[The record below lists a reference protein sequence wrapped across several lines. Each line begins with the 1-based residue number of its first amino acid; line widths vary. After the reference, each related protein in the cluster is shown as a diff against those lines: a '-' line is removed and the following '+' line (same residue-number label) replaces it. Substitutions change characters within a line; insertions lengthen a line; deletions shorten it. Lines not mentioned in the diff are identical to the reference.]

1 MALSPRIALL
11 ASHRGTSAE
20 VVMEA
25 CATGGLA
32 ATVALVVTNN
42 AGAEVLARASRFGV
56 ASTVVGGAGMTEA
69 ERDAALLEVLETS
82 GADWVLLLGYLRRLG
97 PRVLARYE
105 GRLLNTHPSLLPAF
119 GGAGMYGLR
128 VHEAVLASGV
138 AETGVTLHRVTADY
152 DAGGV
157 VAQQVVPVL
166 PDDTAESLAARCL
179 EAEHAMLRD
188 ELPRLLVR

>member
-1 MALSPRIALL
+1 
-11 ASHRGTSAE
+11 
-20 VVMEA
+20 MEA
-25 CATGGLA
+25 CASGGLA
-32 ATVALVVTNN
+32 ATVALVVSNN

-56 ASTVVGGAGMTEA
+56 ASAVVGGAGLTEE
-69 ERDAALLEVLETS
+69 ERDEAMVAALEAH
-82 GADWVLLLGYLRRLG
+82 GAEWVLLLGYLRRLG

-128 VHEAVLASGV
+128 VHEAVLASG
-138 AETGVTLHRVTADY
+138 AIQTGVTLHRVTAGY

-157 VAQQVVPVL
+157 VAQRVVPVL
-166 PDDTAESLAARCL
+166 PGDTSEPLAARCL

>member
-1 MALSPRIALL
+1 MAVRPRIALL

-25 CATGGLA
+25 CASGALA

-42 AGAEVLARASRFGV
+42 AGAEVLQRAGRFGLP
-56 ASTVVGGAGMTEA
+56 ATVVGGATLTEEA
-69 ERDAALLEVLETS
+69 RDGAMVAALEAA

-97 PRVLARYE
+97 PQVLARYE

-128 VHEAVLASGV
+128 VHEAVMASGV
-138 AETGVTLHRVTADY
+138 AETGVTLHRVTAAY
-152 DAGGV
+152 DAGAV
-157 VAQQVVPVL
+157 VAQRVVAVEAG
-166 PDDTAESLAARCL
+166 DTAESLAARCL
-179 EAEHAMLRD
+179 AAEHAMLRA
-188 ELPRLLVR
+188 ELPRLLGR

>member
-1 MALSPRIALL
+1 MAVRPRIALL

-25 CATGGLA
+25 CASGALA

-42 AGAEVLARASRFGV
+42 AGAEVLQRAGRFGLP
-56 ASTVVGGAGMTEA
+56 ATVVGGAALTEEA
-69 ERDAALLEVLETS
+69 RDEAMVAALAAA

-97 PRVLARYE
+97 PQVLARYE

-138 AETGVTLHRVTADY
+138 GETGVTLHRVTAAY
-152 DAGGV
+152 DAGAV
-157 VAQQVVPVL
+157 VAQREVPVL
-166 PDDTAESLAARCL
+166 PGDTAESLAARCL
-179 EAEHAMLRD
+179 AAEHAMLRA
-188 ELPRLLVR
+188 ELPRLLAR

>member
-1 MALSPRIALL
+1 MALRPRIALL

-20 VVMEA
+20 VVMEG
-25 CATGGLA
+25 CATGALS

-42 AGAEVLARASRFGV
+42 AGAEVLGRAARFGV
-56 ASTVVGGAGMTEA
+56 ASAVVGGAGMTEE
-69 ERDAALLEVLETS
+69 ERDAALLEVLE
-82 GADWVLLLGYLRRLG
+82 AHEAECVLLLGYLRRLG

-157 VAQQVVPVL
+157 VAQRVVPVQ
-166 PDDTAESLAARCL
+166 PGDTAESLAARCL

>member
-1 MALSPRIALL
+1 MAVRPRIALL

-25 CATGGLA
+25 CASGGLA
-32 ATVALVVTNN
+32 STVALVVSNN
-42 AGAEVLARASRFGV
+42 AGAEVLGRAARFGV
-56 ASTVVGGAGMTEA
+56 ATAVVGGAGLTEE
-69 ERDAALLEVLETS
+69 ERDAALLEVLEAH
-82 GADWVLLLGYLRRLG
+82 GAEWVLLLGYLRRLG

-138 AETGVTLHRVTADY
+138 AETGVTLHLVTADY

-157 VAQQVVPVL
+157 VAQRVVPVL
-166 PDDTAESLAARCL
+166 PGDTSESLAARCL
-179 EAEHAMLRD
+179 GAEHAMLRV

>member
-1 MALSPRIALL
+1 MAVRPRIALL

-25 CATGGLA
+25 CAKDGLA
-32 ATVALVVTNN
+32 ATVALVVSNN
-42 AGAEVLARASRFGV
+42 AGAEVLVRAARFGV
-56 ASTVVGGAGMTEA
+56 ATAVVGGAGLTEA
-69 ERDAALLEVLETS
+69 ERDAALLEALEAH
-82 GADWVLLLGYLRRLG
+82 GAAWVLLLGYLRRLG

-157 VAQQVVPVL
+157 VAQRVVPVL
-166 PDDTAESLAARCL
+166 PGDTAESLAARCL

-188 ELPRLLVR
+188 ELPRLLTG

>member
-1 MALSPRIALL
+1 MALRPRIALL

-25 CATGGLA
+25 CASGGLA
-32 ATVALVVTNN
+32 ARVALVVTNN

-56 ASTVVGGAGMTEA
+56 ASAVVGGAGMTEE
-69 ERDAALLEVLETS
+69 ERDAALLEVLE
-82 GADWVLLLGYLRRLG
+82 AHEAECVLLLGYLRRLG

-157 VAQQVVPVL
+157 VAQRVVPVL
-166 PDDTAESLAARCL
+166 PGDTAESLAARCL

>member
-1 MALSPRIALL
+1 MAVRPRIALL

-25 CATGGLA
+25 CASGALA

-42 AGAEVLARASRFGV
+42 AGAEVLQRAARFGLP
-56 ASTVVGGAGMTEA
+56 ATVVGGAALTEEA
-69 ERDAALLEVLETS
+69 RDGAMVAALEAA

-97 PRVLARYE
+97 PQVLARYE

-138 AETGVTLHRVTADY
+138 AETGVTLHRVTAAY
-152 DAGGV
+152 DAGAV
-157 VAQQVVPVL
+157 MAQRLVAVEAG
-166 PDDTAESLAARCL
+166 DTAESLAARCL
-179 EAEHAMLRD
+179 AAEHAMLRE
-188 ELPRLLVR
+188 ELPRLLGR

>member
-1 MALSPRIALL
+1 
-11 ASHRGTSAE
+11 
-20 VVMEA
+20 MEG
-25 CATGGLA
+25 CATGALS

-42 AGAEVLARASRFGV
+42 AGAEVLGRAARFGV
-56 ASTVVGGAGMTEA
+56 ASAVVGGAGMTEE
-69 ERDAALLEVLETS
+69 ERDAALLEVLE
-82 GADWVLLLGYLRRLG
+82 AHEAECVLLLGYLRRLG

-157 VAQQVVPVL
+157 VAQRVVPVQ
-166 PDDTAESLAARCL
+166 PGDTAESLAARCL

-188 ELPRLLVR
+188 ELPRLLAR

>member
-32 ATVALVVTNN
+32 AKVALVVTNN
-42 AGAEVLARASRFGV
+42 AGAEVLVRAARFGV
-56 ASTVVGGAGMTEA
+56 ASAVVGGAGLTEA
-69 ERDAALLEVLETS
+69 ERDAALLEVLEAS

-138 AETGVTLHRVTADY
+138 AETGVTLHRVTTEY

-157 VAQQVVPVL
+157 VAQRLVAVEAG
-166 PDDTAESLAARCL
+166 DTAESLAARCL
-179 EAEHAMLRD
+179 AAEHAMLRA
-188 ELPRLLVR
+188 ELPRLLAR

>member
-1 MALSPRIALL
+1 MALRPRIALL

-25 CATGGLA
+25 CASGGLA
-32 ATVALVVTNN
+32 AKVALVVTNN

-69 ERDAALLEVLETS
+69 ERDGALLEALEAS

-157 VAQQVVPVL
+157 VAQRVVPVL
-166 PDDTAESLAARCL
+166 PGDTAESLAARCL

>member
-1 MALSPRIALL
+1 MAVRPRIALL

-25 CATGGLA
+25 CASGALA
-32 ATVALVVTNN
+32 ATVALVLTNN
-42 AGAEVLARASRFGV
+42 AGAEVLQRAGRFGLP
-56 ASTVVGGAGMTEA
+56 ATVVGGAALTEEA
-69 ERDAALLEVLETS
+69 RDEAMVAALEAA

-97 PRVLARYE
+97 PQVLARYE

-138 AETGVTLHRVTADY
+138 AETGVTLHRVTAAY
-152 DAGGV
+152 DAGAV
-157 VAQQVVPVL
+157 VAQRLVSVEAG
-166 PDDTAESLAARCL
+166 DTAESLAARCL
-179 EAEHAMLRD
+179 AAEHAMLRE
-188 ELPRLLVR
+188 ELPRLLGR

>member
-1 MALSPRIALL
+1 MALSPRVALL

-25 CATGGLA
+25 CASGGLA
-32 ATVALVVTNN
+32 ATVALVVSNN
-42 AGAEVLARASRFGV
+42 AGAEVLVRAARFGV
-56 ASTVVGGAGMTEA
+56 ASAVVGGAGLTEE
-69 ERDAALLEVLETS
+69 ERDAALLEALEAS

-97 PRVLARYE
+97 PRVLGRYE

-138 AETGVTLHRVTADY
+138 AETGVTLHRVTAEY

-157 VAQQVVPVL
+157 VAQRVVPVL
-166 PDDTAESLAARCL
+166 PGDTSESLASRCL
-179 EAEHAMLRD
+179 EAEHAMLRV
-188 ELPRLLVR
+188 ELPRLLAR

>member
-1 MALSPRIALL
+1 MALRPRIALL

-25 CATGGLA
+25 CASGGLA
-32 ATVALVVTNN
+32 AKVALVVSNN
-42 AGAEVLARASRFGV
+42 AGAEVLVRAARFGV
-56 ASTVVGGAGMTEA
+56 ASAVVGGAGLTEE

-157 VAQQVVPVL
+157 VAQRVVPVQ
-166 PDDTAESLAARCL
+166 PGDTAESLAARCL

>member
-1 MALSPRIALL
+1 MALRPRIALL

-25 CATGGLA
+25 CASGGLDA
-32 ATVALVVTNN
+32 VVSLVVSNN
-42 AGAEVLARASRFGV
+42 AGAEVLGRAARFGV
-56 ASTVVGGAGMTEA
+56 ATAVVGGAGLTEE
-69 ERDAALLEVLETS
+69 ERDAALLEALEAH
-82 GADWVLLLGYLRRLG
+82 GAEWVLLLGYLRQIG

-105 GRLLNTHPSLLPAF
+105 GRLFNTHPSLLPAF

-128 VHEAVLASGV
+128 VQEAVLASGV

-152 DAGGV
+152 DAGV
-157 VAQQVVPVL
+157 AVAQRVVPVL
-166 PDDTAESLAARCL
+166 PDDTAELLAARCL

-188 ELPRLLVR
+188 ELPRLLAG